1 MWSIWF
7 CREVFGFVVR
17 YFVFAVRFSVLPW
30 GILFLPWGF
39 RFCREVFGFAV
50 TVVGHR
56 ITYSGLC
63 PWLQRMRL
71 SIECS
76 PEIFSAVWLTSELY
90 DYPKRRRGEFHK
102 SHAASL
108 HTMLSS
114 FRTHV
119 ILSVQ
124 QQWNAK
130 ASLRNSCLEVVGTRK
145 NGRAR
150 RLRVSLARARSL
162 FRPLLNYSVNLL
174 QISHLYIHP
183 YFQAPATQAMRK
195 RKRLVLPLKLSVPLL
210 CRSIYD
216 FRFTIPNISLVKS
229 KRVFWPPI
237 IS

>member
-50 TVVGHR
+50 TVVGHH

-90 DYPKRRRGEFHK
+90 DYPKRRISYIPCCISSYYVIK
-102 SHAASL
+102 LPHARDPI
-108 HTMLSS
+108 SS
-114 FRTHV
+114 TTV
-119 ILSVQ
+119 ECESEI
-124 QQWNAK
+124 
-130 ASLRNSCLEVVGTRK
+130 
-145 NGRAR
+145 
-150 RLRVSLARARSL
+150 
-162 FRPLLNYSVNLL
+162 
-174 QISHLYIHP
+174 
-183 YFQAPATQAMRK
+183 
-195 RKRLVLPLKLSVPLL
+195 VLPLKLSVPLL

-216 FRFTIPNISLVKS
+216 LLYQIYLLLSQRECFGGRLWVSL
-229 KRVFWPPI
+229 R
-237 IS
+237 